1 MLEPTGSGEAVY
13 RLGVHITDAGALIPA
28 GGALDRE
35 ADRRMATLYLP
46 DRKIPMLPPE
56 VSSGKGSLTPGETRP
71 AMSLMVR
78 VTASG
83 EVLDHEVLRSV
94 VRSRAAL
101 SYREADLALGN
112 PESPW
117 HRVLVPL
124 ESIAKTLRRRRE
136 EAGAVEME
144 QPEMVIRVRDSGAVE
159 VTVGSRSAPARSTV
173 AELMVLCNSLL
184 GEYCAREKLPAA
196 YRSQPASEVS
206 HPPAA
211 DLPDAALRYVVM
223 RRLRRAEVSTVPRA
237 HSGLGLPVYV
247 HATSPLRRYPD
258 LILQRQI
265 GHFLS
270 TGEPL
275 YSTEEVASVAQRAE
289 VQLPELSRIEEQRR
303 RYWFLRFLKH
313 RLEGNR
319 DADDEALFDAVVLDN
334 PASRP
339 ALLELADY
347 PFRFRAELPASIV
360 LGGTVTLKLH
370 GVDLWR
376 RTGQFVHV
384 REEA

>member
-1 MLEPTGSGEAVY
+1 
-13 RLGVHITDAGALIPA
+13 
-28 GGALDRE
+28 
-35 ADRRMATLYLP
+35 
-46 DRKIPMLPPE
+46 
-56 VSSGKGSLTPGETRP
+56 
-71 AMSLMVR
+71 
-78 VTASG
+78 
-83 EVLDHEVLRSV
+83 
-94 VRSRAAL
+94 
-101 SYREADLALGN
+101 
-112 PESPW
+112 
-117 HRVLVPL
+117 
-124 ESIAKTLRRRRE
+124 
-136 EAGAVEME
+136 
-144 QPEMVIRVRDSGAVE
+144 
-159 VTVGSRSAPARSTV
+159 
-173 AELMVLCNSLL
+173 
-184 GEYCAREKLPAA
+184 
-196 YRSQPASEVS
+196 
-206 HPPAA
+206 
-211 DLPDAALRYVVM
+211 M

-303 RYWFLRFLKH
+303 RYWFLRFLKQ
-313 RLEGNR
+313 RLEGDR
-319 DADDEALFDAVVLDN
+319 DADEETLFDAVVLDN
-334 PASRP
+334 PARRP

-347 PFRFRAELPASIV
+347 PFRFRAELPASFV